1 MPLLLGTSHRRHNR
15 PTNKKDDEQ
24 DRCSK
29 VPHPMGHKVWLV
41 RHRISALV
49 AIKAQDLADFIV
61 EFTYPLEKEEP
72 QKKT

>member
-1 MPLLLGTSHRRHNR
+1 
-15 PTNKKDDEQ
+15 
-24 DRCSK
+24 
-29 VPHPMGHKVWLV
+29 MGHKVWLV